1 MEWFLAPV
9 VACISV
15 VGTAAVFIFWIW
27 LLIDCAT
34 KEPSDGN
41 EKIVWIIIIA
51 LFPVLG
57 ALLYLF
63 IRRPI
68 RKQQFGR

>member
-1 MEWFLAPV
+1 MEWFLAPAF
-9 VACISV
+9 ACISV